1 MDSLEIVRIL
11 KQDRFTKHYFRGVF
25 ACDQLPTRYVPRP
38 SAFVVNTDPS
48 NKPGQHWVAIYIT
61 QNGEGEYFDSY
72 GQRPTLPP
80 IKSFLKKNATS
91 TTYNH
96 RPLQGPLSAVCGQ
109 YTIFFLLQWYRGL
122 SMSKIIRLFSSD
134 KMDNDIAV
142 NDSIRKQFP
151 RAKTSVYDESFLL
164 RQISRSLFKW
174 VNI

>member
-72 GQRPTLPP
+72 GQKPTLPQL
-80 IKSFLKKNATS
+80 KSFLKENAS
-91 TTYNH
+91 LINFN
-96 RPLQGPLSAVCGQ
+96 RQPLQGPLSAVCGQ
-109 YTIFFLLQWYRGL
+109 YTIFFLLHRCRGS
-122 SMSKIIRLFSSD
+122 SMRNITHLFSSD
-134 KMDNDIAV
+134 KMDNDITV
-142 NDSIRKQFP
+142 NDFIKKTFP
-151 RAKTSVYDESFLL
+151 LC
-164 RQISRSLFKW
+164 
-174 VNI
+174 

>member
-1 MDSLEIVRIL
+1 MDSLEIARIL

-72 GQRPTLPP
+72 GQKPTLPQL
-80 IKSFLKKNATS
+80 KSFLKKNATS
-91 TTYNH
+91 TTYNQ

-109 YTIFFLLQWYRGL
+109 YTIFFLLNRCRGL
-122 SMSKIIRLFSSD
+122 SLTKIISLFSSD
-134 KMDNDIAV
+134 KMDNDFSV
-142 NDSIRKQFP
+142 NEFIREHFP
-151 RAKTSVYDESFLL
+151 RIKTLVYDESFLV
-164 RQISRSLFKW
+164 RQISRSLFK
-174 VNI
+174 